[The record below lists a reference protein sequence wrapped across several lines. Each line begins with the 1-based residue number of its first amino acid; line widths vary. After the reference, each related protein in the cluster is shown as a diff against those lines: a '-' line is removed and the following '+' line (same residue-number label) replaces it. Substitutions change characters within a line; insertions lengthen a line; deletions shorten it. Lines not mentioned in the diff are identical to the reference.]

1 MRVRAIFAV
10 ALMTLILAGVQVESP
25 ADQRYTVLETAGL
38 ATQSEEMLFDYLLNA
53 VRVCDEKR
61 ARTVAEFSAG
71 EDWLEWGKRA
81 RSEMHR
87 AVGGFPE
94 RTPLDA
100 RITGGLD
107 RDGYTVEKLIYE
119 SRPGFLVTA
128 NLYLPKDGEPP
139 YPAVLSPCGHTSNG
153 KAGEMYQR
161 VYISLAKLGF
171 VVLAYDPVGQGER
184 NEYWDTAT
192 DKAILQPGTM
202 QHCQVG
208 NQCYLTG
215 TNLAQYRIWDGIRSI
230 DYLCSRDEV
239 DPNRIGVAG
248 NSGGGTLTTYI
259 VAVDDRV
266 EAAMPS
272 CYVTT
277 LARRVATRGTADA
290 EQNFVGQ
297 FPNMLDHADMLLA
310 FAPKPLMIACATQDF
325 FPIEGTR
332 EAYDCLVRAYDA
344 LGAREKVA
352 ITETNE
358 KHGWTIELRNAGYN
372 WFNRWLKGDTA
383 GVAESADL
391 EVEPEANLLC
401 TPEGQVAYLG
411 SRTVF
416 DLNLE
421 YARTIGPQRD
431 PGVILSDLDEWKEDT
446 RRAAV
451 DLLDIPDDWNEPGQL
466 HSVDRSV
473 VEGISVE
480 KLYVKTEPGILV
492 PGLLFKRPNDHS
504 GMPLVVYV
512 DEQGKSEEA
521 GRDGMYR
528 RLVGAG
534 CAVLAVD
541 PRGIGETKSPARGRG
556 GYYGYYG
563 IEADFTY
570 TSFMLDRPLLGM
582 RVYDVLRT
590 TAAVEN
596 RVRPSAVLCA
606 GTGSAAPIAL
616 FAAAIDE
623 SLGGALCRSGP
634 ASYLSIIGSK
644 HHKWHVNCFVPDV
657 VRYLDLPDLAAVVS
671 PRALFVMEPLDGA
684 KKGVSGA
691 EARGMYALADRICQQ
706 AGTPESFKLS
716 VDGSDDALVEMVGSW
731 CRQQHR

>member
-1 MRVRAIFAV
+1 MCVRTIFAV
-10 ALMTLILAGVQVESP
+10 VLMSLALAGIQVESP
-25 ADQRYTVLETAGL
+25 AEQRYSVLETAGL
-38 ATQSEEMLFDYLLNA
+38 DAQSEEMLFDYLLDA

-61 ARTVAEFSAG
+61 ARTVAEFSVG
-71 EDWLEWGKRA
+71 EEWLEWGEKA

-87 AVGGFPE
+87 AVGGFPK
-94 RTPLDA
+94 RTPLNA
-100 RITGGLD
+100 RVTGVLD

-128 NLYLPKDGEPP
+128 NLYLPKNGEPP

-153 KAGEMYQR
+153 KAGEMYQL

-184 NEYWDTAT
+184 NEYWDTVT

-239 DPNRIGVAG
+239 DPERIGVAG

-266 EAAMPS
+266 QAAMPS

-332 EAYDCLVRAYDA
+332 EAYECLARAYDA
-344 LGAREKVA
+344 LGAREKVG
-352 ITETNE
+352 ITETDE
-358 KHGWTIELRNAGYN
+358 KHGWTIELRNAGYG
-372 WFNRWLKGDTA
+372 WFNRWLKGGTA
-383 GVAESADL
+383 EVVESPDL
-391 EVEPEANLLC
+391 EVEPDANLLC
-401 TPEGQVAYLG
+401 TSEGQVAYLG

-421 YARTIGPQRD
+421 YAEKTRPQRD
-431 PGVILSDLDEWKEDT
+431 HAAILSGLDQWQNDM
-446 RRAAV
+446 RRTTL
-451 DLLDIPDDWNEPGQL
+451 DLLNIPDDWNEPGEL
-466 HSVDRSV
+466 HSVDRRV
-473 VEGISVE
+473 VDGISVE
-480 KLYVKTEPGILV
+480 QLYVTTEPGILV
-492 PGLLFKRPNDHS
+492 PALLFKRPNVHI

-512 DEQGKSEEA
+512 DEQGKSEESA
-521 GRDGMYR
+521 PEGLYR
-528 RLVGAG
+528 RLVRAG

-596 RVRPSAVLCA
+596 RLRPSTILCA
-606 GTGSAAPIAL
+606 GTGFAAPIAL
-616 FAAAIDE
+616 FAAAVDE
-623 SLGGALCRSGP
+623 SIDGALCRSGP
-634 ASYLSIIGSK
+634 VSYFSIIGSK

-657 VRYLDLPDLAAVVS
+657 VRHLDLPDLAALVA
-671 PRALFVMEPLDGA
+671 PRALFIVEPLDGE
-684 KKGVSGA
+684 KEGVSGA
-691 EARGMYALADRICQQ
+691 EAREMYALAERICRQ
-706 AGTPESFKLS
+706 AGTAENFRLS
-716 VDGSDDALVEMVGSW
+716 ADGSDDTLVELVASW
-731 CRQQHR
+731 CRQNR